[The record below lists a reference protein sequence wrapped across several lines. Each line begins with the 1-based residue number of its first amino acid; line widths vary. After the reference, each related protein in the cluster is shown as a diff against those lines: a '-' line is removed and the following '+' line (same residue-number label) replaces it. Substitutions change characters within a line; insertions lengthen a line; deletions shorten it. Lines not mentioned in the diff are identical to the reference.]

1 MSAQID
7 IDYVPSG
14 LLQADCD
21 IFPNLARLAKSVEQ
35 DDRRIIGAT
44 NIIRLK
50 PDTGKALEFAHIPH
64 GHEARS
70 IEITAIVI
78 REMQTSLP
86 ASSSIRIDQICVV
99 RPIDSEVAVA

>member
-14 LLQADCD
+14 LLQPDCD
-21 IFPNLARLAKSVEQ
+21 IFPNLARLTESMQQ
-35 DDRRIIGAT
+35 DDRRVIGAADIIGFESDA
-44 NIIRLK
+44 
-50 PDTGKALEFAHIPH
+50 GKALELANIPH
-64 GHEARS
+64 SHEARS
-70 IEITAIVI
+70 IAMTAIVM

-99 RPIDSEVAVA
+99 RPIDSDIAVA